1 MEQFLDKELLNKLY
15 VYFVT
20 YGMNF
25 IAALIIF
32 IVGRWLASVVSRI
45 VEKIMHRTRVD
56 KTLISF
62 AKNIVYAILLILVL
76 IATLSKLGIQT
87 ASLIAVIGAGTLAVG
102 LALQGSLANF
112 AAGVILIIFR
122 PFRIGDLI
130 EVEGIKGIV
139 EELQIFNTLLY
150 AVDKRRLVIPNS
162 KVTANKII
170 NLSSVHKGKAWVD
183 MIFGI
188 SYEDDIKKARD
199 ILQKVAL
206 SDPRVLKD
214 PEPFVGVLELAD
226 SSVNIVC
233 RPWVKPEDYQAVR
246 FDILEKGKIELEKNG
261 LTIAFPQR
269 DVHIYQEKK

>member
-32 IVGRWLASVVSRI
+32 IVGRWLASVVSKI

-139 EELQIFNTLLY
+139 EELQIFNTILY

-162 KVTANKII
+162 KVTADKIV
-170 NLSSVHKGKAWVD
+170 NLSSVYKGKVWVD

-188 SYEDDIKKARD
+188 SYEDDIKKARN

-206 SDPRVLKD
+206 SDPRILKD

>member
-1 MEQFLDKELLNKLY
+1 MMQFLDKEILDKLHM
-15 VYFVT
+15 YFVT

-25 IAALIIF
+25 VGAIIIF
-32 IVGRWLASVVSRI
+32 IIGRWLASIISKL
-45 VEKIMHRTRVD
+45 VEKVMHRTRVD

-62 AKNIVYAILLILVL
+62 AKNIIYAALLILVL

-130 EVEGIKGIV
+130 EVEGTKGIV
-139 EELQIFNTLLY
+139 EELQIFNTILY

-162 KVTANKII
+162 KVTSDKII
-170 NLSSVHKGKAWVD
+170 NLSSINKDKSWVD
-183 MIFGI
+183 MVFGI
-188 SYEDDIKKARD
+188 SYNDDIEKARE

-214 PEPFVGVLELAD
+214 PPPFVGVLELAD
-226 SSVNIVC
+226 SSVNVVC
-233 RPWVKPEDYQAVR
+233 RPWVKPKDYQAVR

-261 LTIAFPQR
+261 LTIAYPQR
-269 DVHIYQEKK
+269 DVHIYEEKK

>member
-1 MEQFLDKELLNKLY
+1 MEQFLDKEILNKLY

-162 KVTANKII
+162 KVTANKIV

-183 MIFGI
+183 MVFGI

>member
-206 SDPRVLKD
+206 SDPRVL
-214 PEPFVGVLELAD
+214 
-226 SSVNIVC
+226 
-233 RPWVKPEDYQAVR
+233 
-246 FDILEKGKIELEKNG
+246 
-261 LTIAFPQR
+261 
-269 DVHIYQEKK
+269 

>member
-1 MEQFLDKELLNKLY
+1 MMQFLDKEILDKLHM
-15 VYFVT
+15 YFVT

-25 IAALIIF
+25 VGAIIIF
-32 IVGRWLASVVSRI
+32 IIGRWLASIISKL
-45 VEKIMHRTRVD
+45 VEKVMHRTRVD

-62 AKNIVYAILLILVL
+62 AKNIIYAALLILVL

-130 EVEGIKGIV
+130 EVEGTKGIV
-139 EELQIFNTLLY
+139 EELQIFNTILY

-162 KVTANKII
+162 KVTSDKII
-170 NLSSVHKGKAWVD
+170 NLSSINKDKSWVD
-183 MIFGI
+183 MVFGI
-188 SYEDDIKKARD
+188 SYNDDIEKARE

-214 PEPFVGVLELAD
+214 PPPFVGVLELAD
-226 SSVNIVC
+226 SSVNVVC
-233 RPWVKPEDYQAVR
+233 RPWVKPKDYQAVR
-246 FDILEKGKIELEKNG
+246 FEILEKGKIELEKNG
-261 LTIAFPQR
+261 LTIAYPQR
-269 DVHIYQEKK
+269 DVHIYEEKK